1 MTLFGAYE
9 PAGLMYSAKG
19 LALGALE
26 WDKDIADALYSCTL
40 CGYCEDLCSRGY
52 RHTPSISILE
62 ELRRTIPEN
71 LKPKNLTKAA
81 QSTTSTAGT
90 QTGHIKILR
99 YYRSRGGKKDRYYPL
114 C

>member
-71 LKPKNLTKAA
+71 LKPKNLTKACSINHKYRRA
-81 QSTTSTAGT
+81 
-90 QTGHIKILR
+90 QTGHLKILR
-99 YYRSRGGKKDRYYPL
+99 YCRSRGGEKDRHYPL